1 MATLEDRVRRLE
13 DRADLQDLV
22 AAYFLATDDDDF
34 EQLGASFAST
44 ATFAA
49 SGYPDSAGRADV
61 VAFLKAARA
70 DMGQTVHTPHYVHLE
85 FQSDDAATGV
95 VVAHLELGIG
105 GQTHYAAVRYLDR
118 YRRENGGWVFAHR
131 EMRAVYV
138 TAWADIGSALTTP
151 LNIRW
156 PGTEPAASDFPRR
169 NTEA

>member
-22 AAYFLATDDDDF
+22 ATYFRATDDDDF
-34 EQLGASFAST
+34 DQLGACFTSA

-49 SGYPDSAGRADV
+49 SGYPDSAGRADI

-85 FQSDDAATGV
+85 FQNDDAATGV
-95 VVAHLELGIG
+95 VVAHLELGLG
-105 GQTHYAAVRYLDR
+105 AQTHCAAVRYLDR
-118 YRRENGGWVFAHR
+118 YRRENGRWAFAHR

-138 TAWADIGSALTTP
+138 TAWADIGNALTTP

-156 PGTEPAASDFPRR
+156 PGAEPVASDFPRS
-169 NTEA
+169 NIEA